1 MLMSAVSELAIDVG
15 TSQRGLSG
23 SVDAA
28 GVLLLATP

>member
-1 MLMSAVSELAIDVG
+1 MSAVSELATDVG
-15 TSQRGLSG
+15 TSAALSG